1 MALPLALTA
10 LAVAAGL
17 GPLTPAASPPTSGG
31 WLWPLAGTPVV
42 SRPFQA
48 PRTAYGPG
56 HRGVDLAAPPDASVL
71 AAGTG
76 VVSFAGYIA
85 GVGVVAVTHP
95 GGLRTTYEPV
105 APLVRAGTR
114 VGAGEPVGRLLA
126 GHGDCGP
133 GRWCLHWGVL
143 RGSVYLD
150 PLTLVRR
157 GPVRL
162 LPLQPA
168 PAAPAG
174 PIVDLAVPAPARS
187 TAAWLAPVNASDGTA
202 ASPPSGR
209 RALGVGSAAG
219 VASVAG
225 WWGRKRRMAA
235 HKGRHRG
242 IGQRAG
248 VLSPAGRRAWP

>member
-1 MALPLALTA
+1 MALPVVFTA
-10 LAVAAGL
+10 LAVAVGL

-48 PRTAYGPG
+48 PRTLYGPG
-56 HRGVDLAAPPDASVL
+56 HRGVDLAARPDATVF

-85 GVGVVAVTHP
+85 GVGVVAVTHA

-105 APLVRAGTR
+105 VPSVHTGSRVAAGD
-114 VGAGEPVGRLLA
+114 PVGQLLS

-133 GRWCLHWGVL
+133 GRWCLHWGLL
-143 RGSVYLD
+143 RGLVYLD

-162 LPLQPA
+162 LPLEPA
-168 PAAPAG
+168 PVALP
-174 PIVDLAVPAPARS
+174 AVPAVLSSSRPAAEERPVSATGRS
-187 TAAWLAPVNASDGTA
+187 PVPGGFG
-202 ASPPSGR
+202 PSGR
-209 RALGVGSAAG
+209 RAVGAASAAG
-219 VASVAG
+219 VAAVAG
-225 WWGRKRRMAA
+225 WWTRKRRMAA
-235 HKGRHRG
+235 HRGRHRG
-242 IGQRAG
+242 ISQRAAL
-248 VLSPAGRRAWP
+248 LSLAGRRAWP